1 MAITVT
7 TLTTITTVT
16 AMGLAL
22 AIGAAS
28 LAMLILFLT
37 TKELASTRGSG
48 VSLRIVRFLSI
59 AIVPLVVAFVVIAVM
74 KIIEILA

>member
-1 MAITVT
+1 
-7 TLTTITTVT
+7 
-16 AMGLAL
+16 
-22 AIGAAS
+22 
-28 LAMLILFLT
+28 MLILFLT

-74 KIIEILA
+74 KIIEILV